1 MILGLPKAEE
11 WFLHSRY
18 VLGIMTGTSVDAVDI
33 CLAKFF
39 RSKPSKYLFSIVE
52 HSSFEIPEHIRAF
65 IQKAIDNEARTSE
78 IAYLNSALARHFA
91 EATRRFLR
99 KSKFPLDKLD
109 AIGVHGQTVWHEPRP
124 SSRFPTP
131 DGFTLQL
138 CSIGTMAQIL
148 KVPVVGDFRSKDIAA
163 NGEGA
168 PLVPIFDFYFLR
180 SKTNDVIALNIGGI
194 ANITYLPANCK
205 ISQVVAFDTGPGN
218 TMIDTACSILFEK
231 KFDENGDIARSG
243 KVSSKILKQL
253 KTINF
258 VRQNPPKSTGREIF
272 STKFVLDLIEKAQKS
287 AIPPENVIATLTY
300 FTAWSIVENIRLFTN
315 PNALIIVSGGG
326 AKNSFLMDEIQQ
338 LLPES
343 TIRTSNEFGIPVE
356 AKESLAFAFLAYLRL
371 GNIPSNLPNVTGAKA
386 KIVLGNIAY

>member
-1 MILGLPKAEE
+1 MIPALPNPEE
-11 WFLHSRY
+11 WLSHSRY
-18 VLGIMTGTSVDAVDI
+18 VLGIMTGTSVDAVDMT
-33 CLAKFF
+33 LAKFF
-39 RSKPSKYLFSIVE
+39 CSKPGKYLFSIVE
-52 HSSFEIPEHIRAF
+52 YGSFELPEYLRML
-65 IQKAIDNEARTSE
+65 IQRAIDNEARTND

-91 EATRRFLR
+91 ETTRRFLH
-99 KSKFPLDKLD
+99 KSQFPLNKLD

-124 SSRFPTP
+124 SSYFPTH

-138 CSIGTMAQIL
+138 CSIGTMTQLL

-163 NGEGA
+163 KGEGA
-168 PLVPIFDFYFLR
+168 PLVPIFDFHFLR
-180 SKTNDVIALNIGGI
+180 SKTADVIALNIGGI

-218 TMIDTACSILFEK
+218 TMIDAACNILFGK
-231 KFDENGDIARSG
+231 KFDKNGDIARSG

-258 VRQNPPKSTGREIF
+258 VRRKPPKSTGREMF
-272 STKFVLDLIEKAQKS
+272 NTKFVLNLIEKAQNS
-287 AIPPENVIATLTY
+287 AISSENIIATLTY
-300 FTAWSIVENIRLFTN
+300 FTAWSIVENIHLFAN
-315 PNALIIVSGGG
+315 SNASIIVSGGG
-326 AKNSFLMDEIQQ
+326 AKNIFLMEQIRR

-343 TIRTSNEFGIPVE
+343 SIRTSDEFGIPVE

-386 KIVLGNIAY
+386 KIVLGNVAY

>member
-1 MILGLPKAEE
+1 MIPELPKPEE
-11 WFLHSRY
+11 WLSRSRY
-18 VLGIMTGTSVDAVDI
+18 VLGIMTGTSVDGVDLT
-33 CLAKFF
+33 LAKFF
-39 RSKPSKYLFSIVE
+39 RSKLGRYLFSIVE
-52 HSSFEIPEHIRAF
+52 YNSFEIPEHICVF

-91 EATRRFLR
+91 EITRRFLR
-99 KSKFPLDKLD
+99 KCKFPLDKLD
-109 AIGVHGQTVWHEPRP
+109 AIGVHGQTVWHEPQP

-138 CSIGTMAQIL
+138 CSIGTMAQLL
-148 KVPVVGDFRSKDIAA
+148 KVPVVGDFRSKDVAA

-168 PLVPIFDFYFLR
+168 PLVPIFDFHFLR

-218 TMIDTACSILFEK
+218 TMIDTACNILFGK
-231 KFDENGDIARSG
+231 KFDKNGDIARSG

-253 KTINF
+253 KAINF
-258 VRQNPPKSTGREIF
+258 VRQKPPKSTGREMF
-272 STKFVLDLIEKAQKS
+272 STKFVLDLIEKAQNS
-287 AIPPENVIATLTY
+287 AIPPENIIATLTY
-300 FTAWSIVENIRLFTN
+300 FTAWSIAENIRLFTN
-315 PNALIIVSGGG
+315 PNASLIISGGG
-326 AKNSFLMDEIQQ
+326 AKNAFLIEQLQQ

-343 TIRTSNEFGIPVE
+343 TIQTSNEFGVPVE

-371 GNIPSNLPNVTGAKA
+371 GNIPSNLPNVTGAKT
-386 KIVLGNIAY
+386 KIVLGNVAY